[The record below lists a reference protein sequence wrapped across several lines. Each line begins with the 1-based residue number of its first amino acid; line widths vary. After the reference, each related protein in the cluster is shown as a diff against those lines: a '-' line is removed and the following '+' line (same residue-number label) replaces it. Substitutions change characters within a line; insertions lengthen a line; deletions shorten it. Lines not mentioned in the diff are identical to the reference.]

1 MKTTSQSD
9 TPTKVYETV
18 LYTSLDP
25 VNGNPVNDASGRMSN
40 DIESLKS
47 DFLLLLNPT

>member
-1 MKTTSQSD
+1 MMTTSQSAK
-9 TPTKVYETV
+9 PTKVFETV

-25 VNGNPVNDASGRMSN
+25 VNGDPVNDASGRMSN

-47 DFLLLLNPT
+47 DFRLLLNPT